1 MARLE
6 NLIWPQTPSQESALK
21 SVLVR
26 RCGRSLTTQAPGAGQ
41 QKVPWDGVAVH
52 PANVARRDPEDL
64 ILRFPS
70 VETRA
75 KRTDPCPAC
84 TGEHQEQPHLQV
96 NEEQDLEKTLCHCL
110 YQGLCQLVLSP
121 PALI

>member
-64 ILRFPS
+64 VLRFPS

-75 KRTDPCPAC
+75 K
-84 TGEHQEQPHLQV
+84 ELI
-96 NEEQDLEKTLCHCL
+96 
-110 YQGLCQLVLSP
+110 LVLLAQVSIRSS
-121 PALI
+121 LTFRSMKNKT